1 MSSAIFYDP
10 FNFGVNQVLLFSTRV
25 FQSHIIINITI
36 GMSQTDEDADFSIVI
51 VFRAG
56 ELGEVRFAGASEL
69 AAYKAHFTRTAADP
83 REDR

>member
-1 MSSAIFYDP
+1 
-10 FNFGVNQVLLFSTRV
+10 
-25 FQSHIIINITI
+25 
-36 GMSQTDEDADFSIVI
+36 MSQTDEVADYSIAI